1 MPPSSLN
8 ISSLQKKQREQGEN
22 KMKRTILK
30 TVAAAAIAL
39 TAGMAAAQEKVTYL
53 FPAPDFLPAFAPFQ
67 LAKGKGYFNEAG
79 LDVTFQV
86 GKGGADVATQ
96 VALGNADMGGGIGD
110 TPIIVRANGLKI
122 RGVGLLGGRGLT
134 QLAWRD
140 DSGITGP
147 EDLKG
152 KSIGVLS
159 FQDTT
164 YYNLLG
170 VLASAGLTKG
180 DVDIQAVGPG
190 GIIQLSI
197 AGKLDAF
204 VGVPE
209 WIGAVKGAGVKMS
222 QMPVDKVFPA
232 MAQAIIAS
240 DDTIANKPEVVSG
253 FVQAV
258 LHAIRDINE
267 DPAQAAKD
275 YVGFVPQH
283 SGKEAQVEGVMRAYS
298 ALIYPAGEGQPLGT
312 FDPERIAAVQKF
324 YVDAGIVQ
332 TAVPVDELYNND
344 FAK

>member
-1 MPPSSLN
+1 
-8 ISSLQKKQREQGEN
+8 
-22 KMKRTILK
+22 
-30 TVAAAAIAL
+30 
-39 TAGMAAAQEKVTYL
+39 
-53 FPAPDFLPAFAPFQ
+53 
-67 LAKGKGYFNEAG
+67 
-79 LDVTFQV
+79 
-86 GKGGADVATQ
+86 
-96 VALGNADMGGGIGD
+96 MGGGIGD

-134 QLAWRD
+134 QLAWRE

-147 EDLKG
+147 ADLKG

-170 VLASAGLTKG
+170 LLAAEGISKS

-190 GIIQLSI
+190 GIIQLTI
-197 AGKLDAF
+197 AGNLHGF

-209 WIGAVKGAGVKMS
+209 WIGAVMGAGVTLD
-222 QMPVDKVFPA
+222 QMPVDEVFPA

-240 DDTIANKPEVVSG
+240 DDTIANKPEVVRG

-275 YVGFVPQH
+275 FVGFVPQH
-283 SGKEAQVEGVMRAYS
+283 TGKEAQIEAVMKAYS
-298 ALIYPAGEGQPLGT
+298 ALIYPAAEGQPLGT
-312 FDPERIAAVQKF
+312 FDPKRIEAVQKF
-324 YVDAGIVQ
+324 YVDAGIVT
-332 TAVPVDELYNND
+332 TAVPVEELYSND
-344 FAK
+344 FAQ

>member
-1 MPPSSLN
+1 
-8 ISSLQKKQREQGEN
+8 
-22 KMKRTILK
+22 MKHTIFK
-30 TVAAAAIAL
+30 TIAAAAIAL
-39 TAGMAAAQEKVTYL
+39 SATVATAQEKVTYL

-67 LAKGKGYFNEAG
+67 LAKGKGYFEEAG

-122 RGVGLLGGRGLT
+122 RGVGLLGGRGLS
-134 QLAWRD
+134 QIAWRA
-140 DSGITGP
+140 DSGITGVK
-147 EDLKG
+147 DLKG

-170 VLASAGLTKG
+170 VLAAEGMNKS

-190 GIIQLSI
+190 GIIQLTI
-197 AGKLDAF
+197 ADKLDGF

-209 WIGAVKGAGVKMS
+209 WIGAVMGAGVELD
-222 QMPVDKVFPA
+222 QMPVDDMFPA

-240 DDTIANKPEVVSG
+240 DDTIADRPEVVKG

-258 LHAIRDINE
+258 LRAIRDINE

-275 YVGFVPQH
+275 YVGFLPQH
-283 SGKEAQVEGVMRAYS
+283 TGKEAEIEAVLKAYS
-298 ALIYPAGEGQPLGT
+298 TLIYPEAEGQPLGS
-312 FDPERIAAVQKF
+312 FDPARIEAVQKF
-324 YVDAGIVQ
+324 YVDAGIVT
-332 TAVPVDELYNND
+332 TAVPVEDLYSND
-344 FAK
+344 FAQ